1 MTHTLAFD
9 FASRSFDALRER
21 AERSPNGSPDVTQEL
36 LDNCEVPFFLLE
48 RLWRSVQEALDRG
61 VEKQKFMGVLTDCL
75 TFDQL
80 ERYPENKAAVVF
92 RYSRSNSMKTC
103 VPVFVL
109 VSVGLS
115 GSFAAGGARLSRSRS
130 PRSTTHTA

>member
-75 TFDQL
+75 IL
-80 ERYPENKAAVVF
+80 LR
-92 RYSRSNSMKTC
+92 
-103 VPVFVL
+103 
-109 VSVGLS
+109 
-115 GSFAAGGARLSRSRS
+115 
-130 PRSTTHTA
+130 

>member
-9 FASRSFDALRER
+9 FASSSFDVLRQR
-21 AERSPNGSPDVTQEL
+21 AERSPNGSPDATQEL

-75 TFDQL
+75 IL
-80 ERYPENKAAVVF
+80 LR
-92 RYSRSNSMKTC
+92 
-103 VPVFVL
+103 
-109 VSVGLS
+109 
-115 GSFAAGGARLSRSRS
+115 
-130 PRSTTHTA
+130 

>member
-21 AERSPNGSPDVTQEL
+21 AERSPNGSPAVTQEL

-75 TFDQL
+75 IL
-80 ERYPENKAAVVF
+80 LR
-92 RYSRSNSMKTC
+92 
-103 VPVFVL
+103 
-109 VSVGLS
+109 
-115 GSFAAGGARLSRSRS
+115 
-130 PRSTTHTA
+130 